1 MEPAKPSPALI
12 LFRSIRSGHFNIHAM
27 NSDGT
32 EATAL
37 TNDTLGDG
45 DAKWSPDGTRIVLTK
60 SFDIYTMNPN
70 GTGLVRLTDGFRT
83 TPPSYSIQ
91 PAWSP
96 DGKKIAFV
104 TDRGSPGPGVGLMEI
119 YVMNV
124 DGTGVARLTDNSAND
139 WHPSWSPDGTRIA
152 FESDRDFNTEIYVY
166 ELQRDRTNE
175 PD

>member
-1 MEPAKPSPALI
+1 PSRTDGPRVGRAQSRGPAMVATRNVSGYIGTLLICSALAVLGACSRNNPMEPAKPSPALI

-91 PAWSP
+91 PAWSA

-104 TDRGSPGPGVGLMEI
+104 TDRGSPGPGVGLMEM

-124 DGTGVARLTDNSAND
+124 D
-139 WHPSWSPDGTRIA
+139 
-152 FESDRDFNTEIYVY
+152 
-166 ELQRDRTNE
+166 
-175 PD
+175 